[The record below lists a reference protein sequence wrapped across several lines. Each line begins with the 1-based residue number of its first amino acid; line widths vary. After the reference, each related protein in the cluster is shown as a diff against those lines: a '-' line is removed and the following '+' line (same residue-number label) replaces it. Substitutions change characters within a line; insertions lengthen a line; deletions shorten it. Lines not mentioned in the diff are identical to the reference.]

1 VVAARKPRMHRSRH
15 AADVAPTGSSFGLR
29 TSTRVP
35 GANLGS
41 DTGSVAVTKRSMF
54 GPPSNHRADPGR
66 FLKKTGALS
75 NKTSQRTFA
84 VAMITGSYPAVAP
97 AIFGVVC
104 SRVCSC
110 VCRGYAGGRFR
121 FVDLRTFKLHLRVRG
136 RDEGYLPP
144 TLSRGC
150 PPARA
155 TLPSAICL

>member
-1 VVAARKPRMHRSRH
+1 MHRSRH

-110 VCRGYAGGRFR
+110 VSCVPTASPPPASPPPATPR
-121 FVDLRTFKLHLRVRG
+121 
-136 RDEGYLPP
+136 LP
-144 TLSRGC
+144 TCDLSRSAC
-150 PPARA
+150 P
-155 TLPSAICL
+155 L